1 MKDNQDQVFGDFQ
14 PPASTDGSYLGTKMQ
29 IEATRKH
36 LDKKFENELQAVKSR
51 LKAAKVKV
59 GLIVVKD
66 TIQLQASLPIKPGD
80 RDIRGTGY
88 KQYKISMGIPANLDG
103 LKTAEEEACELGK
116 LIARHTFEWTD
127 KYLGKVAR
135 KTLEIK
141 AVGEVLEDFETE
153 YFKTHKITEKS
164 KHTFSYYKDYLRRLV
179 GLETLLI
186 QDAIDKRLAEL
197 TNDSAKYS
205 AIKTLKVLKSTL
217 KLENLS
223 FEGVKNR
230 QPKSQAREIPSDEEI
245 IRCFQYFEKY
255 AISRKKTLRKDYKDT
270 WKMWQ
275 WVYGMLATYGLRPRE
290 IFVKPDID
298 WWFST
303 ENKDNTWKV
312 HPETKTGYREVL
324 PLHPEWVQLFNL
336 KDVECLQLL
345 NHQVSNKDS
354 FTDINIIRM
363 NCSSWFRRV
372 SIPFT
377 PYDLRH
383 AWAIR
388 AHIMGIPIKAAADNL
403 GHSVEIHTEIYQQ
416 WFSLEN
422 RKKVIKLAIDKKDD
436 YDILK
441 EENVRLK
448 AEIEYLKQ
456 IISTYQQQELMLN

>member
-1 MKDNQDQVFGDFQ
+1 MKVNQDKVFSDFE

-29 IEATRKH
+29 IEATQKY
-36 LDKKFENELQAVKSR
+36 LDKKFEKNLEAAKAR
-51 LKAAKVKV
+51 LKAAKTKV
-59 GLIVVKD
+59 GLKVTGG

-80 RDIRGTGY
+80 IDTKGTGY
-88 KQYKISMGIPANLDG
+88 KQYKISLNIPANLDG
-103 LKTAEEEACELGK
+103 LKTAEEEAYELGK
-116 LIARHTFEWTD
+116 LIARQTFEWND

-135 KTLEIK
+135 KANEIK
-141 AVGEVLEDFETE
+141 SVGDVLEDFEIE
-153 YFKTHKITEKS
+153 YFKTHKMTEKS

-179 GLETLLI
+179 GLETLLV
-186 QDAIDKRLAEL
+186 QDEINKKLAEL
-197 TNDSAKYS
+197 TSDSAKYS

-217 KLENLS
+217 KLDNLS

-230 QPKSQAREIPSDEEI
+230 QPKSQVREIPSDEEI
-245 IRCFQYFEKY
+245 IKGYQYFEEY
-255 AISRKKTLRKDYKDT
+255 ATNRKLTLRKDYKDT

-298 WWFST
+298 WWFSA

-312 HPETKTGYREVL
+312 HPETKTGYREAL
-324 PLHPEWVQLFNL
+324 PLYPEWLQLFNL
-336 KDVECLQLL
+336 KDLECLQLL
-345 NHQVSNKDS
+345 NNQVCNKES
-354 FTDINIIRM
+354 FADINIIRM

-372 SIPFT
+372 GLPFT

-403 GHSVEIHTEIYQQ
+403 GHSVEIHTEIYQK

-436 YDILK
+436 YETLK
-441 EENVRLK
+441 EENTRLK
-448 AEIEYLKQ
+448 SEVEYLRQVVAK
-456 IISTYQQQELMLN
+456 YREQELMLN